1 MQIQSQ
7 FPILA
12 EQVHGMKLVYL
23 DNAATTQKPLRVIGR
38 IREAYLHE
46 NANVHRGVHS
56 LSLRATEMMEQAR
69 QNVADFIDA
78 ASAEEIVFT
87 RGTTE
92 SVNLVASTY
101 GEQHVAA
108 GDEVIVTIAEHH
120 SNFVPWQQ
128 LCHRKGATLRAV
140 PLRTNGSLDMDAYR
154 NMLSD
159 RTKIVAITH
168 ASNVTGI
175 INPIT
180 DIISLAHE
188 AGATVLV
195 DAAQS
200 VPHIAIDVQ
209 KLDCEF
215 LAFSGHKVYGP
226 TGIGVLYGKKEI
238 LEQMPPYQ
246 FGGEMIHKVS
256 FERTTFNDIPYRFE
270 AGTPDYVGTYALAE
284 ALDFVRDMGL
294 DNIAAHEH
302 ELTQYALAELQKI
315 DGLRIIGD
323 PALDRTSVISFV
335 IDGTHPYDV
344 GMLIDQL
351 GIAVRTGHHCAEP
364 LIDSLGLPG
373 TVRAS
378 FAIYNTID
386 DIDQLTAALRR
397 VLPMLR

>member
-1 MQIQSQ
+1 
-7 FPILA
+7 
-12 EQVHGMKLVYL
+12 MKLVYL

-188 AGATVLV
+188 AGAIVLV

-209 KLDCEF
+209 SLGCDF